1 MTEYKL
7 KPVTETSWILHDHG
21 TRLAIIVASD
31 GKFKSIGKIEPK
43 EFTSFDELEKLLK
56 VSITV
61 EEVSVDDEPTAG
73 DIDGY
78 PVKHNSV
85 HDVETEKYPSYAKSS
100 GSKIRFAAGYYGV
113 NFSHG
118 WVYSYCPK
126 VNTLEENTWI
136 GPFRSK
142 LEMQNA
148 ITQQKNAPRV

>member
-1 MTEYKL
+1 MIEYKL

-31 GKFKSIGKIEPK
+31 SKFKSLGRIEPK
-43 EFTSFDELEKLLK
+43 EFDSFEELGKLLNA
-56 VSITV
+56 VITV
-61 EEVSVDDEPTAG
+61 EDVSVDDEPTVG

-78 PVKHNSV
+78 PVKHSTV
-85 HDVETEKYPSYAKSS
+85 HDVVTDRYPSYAKTQ
-100 GSKIRFAAGYYGV
+100 GSKTRFAAGYYGV

-126 VNTLEENTWI
+126 VNTLEENAWI
-136 GPFRSK
+136 GPFRTK